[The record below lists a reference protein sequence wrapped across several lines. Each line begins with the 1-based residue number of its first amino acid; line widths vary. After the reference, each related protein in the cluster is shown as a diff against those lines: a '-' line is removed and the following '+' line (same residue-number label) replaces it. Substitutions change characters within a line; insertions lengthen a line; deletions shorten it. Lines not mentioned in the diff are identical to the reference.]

1 MTDHPEPADRTDEPA
16 PPPPGTGPGRARIAL
31 RVSMVVMALAMVAFT
46 YFTPVWVDRGLSRV
60 NEDMLRDIAE
70 STAQMIAANDWNV
83 EQGMDY
89 AQRQTRIGKLE
100 TAVNIT
106 ITGAAVTVR
115 ITGTAASA
123 NPFASLTG
131 GDPVN
136 RIEVA
141 HTLKK

>member
-1 MTDHPEPADRTDEPA
+1 MTDQPEPANQPEEPA
-16 PPPPGTGPGRARIAL
+16 IPPPGTGRARIAL

-100 TAVNIT
+100 TAVYIT
-106 ITGAAVTVR
+106 ITGTAVTVR

-131 GDPVN
+131 RDPVN

>member
-1 MTDHPEPADRTDEPA
+1 MTDQPEPTDLPDEPA
-16 PPPPGTGPGRARIAL
+16 AATPATDRARIAL
-31 RVSMVVMALAMVAFT
+31 RISMVVMALAMIAFT

-70 STAQMIAANDWNV
+70 STAQMIVSNDWTV

-89 AQRQTRIGKLE
+89 AQRQTKIGKLDTE
-100 TAVNIT
+100 VDIT
-106 ITGAAVTVR
+106 ISSAAVTVR
-115 ITGTAASA
+115 ITGTASSA

-131 GDPVN
+131 GNPVN
-136 RIEVA
+136 RLEVA